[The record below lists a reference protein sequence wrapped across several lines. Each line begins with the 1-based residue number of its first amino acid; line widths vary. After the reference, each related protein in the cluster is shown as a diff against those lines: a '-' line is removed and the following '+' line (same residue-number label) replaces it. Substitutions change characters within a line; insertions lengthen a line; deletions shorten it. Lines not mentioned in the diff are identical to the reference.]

1 MLDNANPNFG
11 SNRMSDAK
19 ICLFVPHS
27 TDAGGVG
34 EYMRCLNIAN
44 VLNSI
49 EPEWRIRFVLHKDA
63 PYFSAHPYEVSYFS
77 GPYHNK
83 QTHRERERVIL
94 NELKLKPSLVV
105 FDSCGNGKH
114 FLHCRGHGI
123 PTMYIS
129 AHRGAKSRAFRL
141 PGLMGIDLHW
151 IVPTY
156 PGDFFLNQ
164 KEKFLSKIFSVRIK
178 TLSTVYHPEDIDG
191 ARKWLDDNKVDP
203 RELVTFI
210 PGGGMYYLQDKPAAQ
225 WFLSAAESA
234 ESQLTC
240 KCLLITGKKFSHLN
254 SSANVLCV
262 DQLPNSLLMGILKL
276 SRVAIIGAGDLVIQ
290 CLSLKVPVIAIPL
303 GPDDQEL
310 RSSQCAA
317 RELIIKTSHNP
328 QKIVESLQLLCGS
341 SEARN
346 KLINNMENL
355 DLNNGALDIV
365 HEIQRTVAKTG

>member
-1 MLDNANPNFG
+1 
-11 SNRMSDAK
+11 
-19 ICLFVPHS
+19 
-27 TDAGGVG
+27 
-34 EYMRCLNIAN
+34 MRCLNIAR
-44 VLNSI
+44 VLSSI

-63 PYFSAHPYEVSYFS
+63 PYFSAHPYEASYFS
-77 GPYHNK
+77 GHYHNK
-83 QTHRERERVIL
+83 KTHRERERVIL

-114 FLHCRGHGI
+114 FLYCRGHGI

-141 PGLMGIDLHW
+141 PGLIGINLHW

-156 PGDFFLNQ
+156 PGDSFLNQ
-164 KEKFLSKIFSVRIK
+164 KEKFLSRIFGVRTK
-178 TLSTVYHPEDIDG
+178 TLSTVYHPEDRDG
-191 ARKWLDDNKVDP
+191 ASRWLEEKNINP
-203 RELVTFI
+203 RNLVTFI
-210 PGGGMYYLQDKPAAQ
+210 PGGGMYYQQGKPAAQ

-276 SRVAIIGAGDLVIQ
+276 SKVAIIGAGDLVIQ
-290 CLSLKVPVIAIPL
+290 CLSLKIPVIAIPL

-310 RSSQCAA
+310 RSSQCASQG
-317 RELIIKTSHNP
+317 LIIKTSHNP
-328 QKIVESLQLLCGS
+328 ERIVESLQLLWES

-346 KLINNMENL
+346 KLISNMENL
-355 DLNNGALDIV
+355 DLDNGALDIV
-365 HEIQRTVAKTG
+365 HEIQSIVAKAG